1 MAANFFTQAQQD
13 QIVESIRKAETD
25 TSGEIKVHI
34 EKECAGEVMDRA
46 KEIFLLLKLHET
58 ALRNGVLFYLALD
71 SHKFAILGDTG
82 IDAVVPENFWHR
94 IKDMMRNQFRQG
106 LITEGLCSGILMAGQ
121 QLKAHFPFQ
130 TGDNNELSDDISFG
144 EK

>member
-1 MAANFFTQAQQD
+1 MAADFFTQVQQD
-13 QIVESIRKAETD
+13 LIVQAIREAESN

-34 EKECAGEVMDRA
+34 EKECAGEVMKRA
-46 KEIFLLLKLHET
+46 KEVFLYLKLHET

-71 SHKFAILGDTG
+71 SHKFAILGDAG
-82 IDAVVPENFWHR
+82 IDKAVPANFWQQIKEDMGREFKKGR
-94 IKDMMRNQFRQG
+94 IA
-106 LITEGLCSGILMAGQ
+106 EGLCGGIIMAGQ

-130 TGDNNELSDDISFG
+130 AGDTNELSDDISFG